1 MKSFKFRYSIAVWVL
16 LGLLIAL
23 ATAGLIW
30 NIYNIIA
37 FWGNDWLKVATFTA
51 ICALALVLIV
61 FGVSVAVYGRYV
73 VKGGTLISYFGLLKT
88 KYDIEDIVEITHFKK
103 SNKLVTY
110 FTDQTFTVIV
120 IDQSEYTDFVMAIR
134 EVNPKITYD
143 TQIDGEDTPE

>member
-1 MKSFKFRYSIAVWVL
+1 MKSFKFRYSITVWVL

-30 NIYNIIA
+30 NIYNVTA
-37 FWGNDWLKVATFTA
+37 FWGKDWLKVATFSA

-73 VKGGTLISYFGLLKT
+73 IKGGKLISYFGLLKT

-110 FTDQTFTVIV
+110 FSDQTFTVIV
-120 IDQSEYTDFVMAIR
+120 IDQSEYNDFVMAVR

>member
-1 MKSFKFRYSIAVWVL
+1 MKSFKFRYSIAVWIL

-23 ATAGLIW
+23 SVAGLIW
-30 NIYNIIA
+30 NIYNVIA

-61 FGVSVAVYGRYV
+61 FGVSVSVYGRYV

-110 FTDQTFTVIV
+110 FNDQTFTVIV
-120 IDQSEYTDFVMAIR
+120 IDQNEYTDFVMAIR